1 MEGQKVLVNIDFKQG
16 VFYEM
21 VTGFT
26 HSRRP
31 LGKEGIYGL
40 EVT

>member
-1 MEGQKVLVNIDFKQG
+1 MEGQRVLVNIDFKQG
-16 VFYEM
+16 LLHEM
-21 VTGFT
+21 VTGST